1 MALGGSGFSNGGGG
15 GNGYYC
21 AGIDVEGACLGTG
34 GADGSGGG
42 GGGSSAVCSG
52 TSCQVGDT
60 PLAVAAGGGGG
71 GESMCAGSDGG
82 GGGTGGAGSSTPSTD
97 GTGAG
102 PSGTG
107 GGQGATSGDVGGA
120 GGVNDS
126 TGSPSGTPGGP
137 GSSSVSL
144 GDSAGNGGGGG
155 GYVGGLGSTATAGV
169 DCGAGG
175 GGGGGSSWSVNGS
188 GAGFGTSWAGGSVTL
203 TYYGFVGTAPVVTT
217 QPTATTVV
225 AGKTATFTVAGT
237 GDPSPQVQWEVSTD
251 GGGTFTP
258 IVGANSGTLSV
269 ATTASDD
276 QNQYEA
282 VLANSLGSATSD
294 PATLSVQTVPVV
306 TTQPSDQ
313 VVVTGQSATFSAA
326 ASGNP
331 VPTVQW
337 QVSTDG
343 GTTFSDVAG
352 ATSATY
358 SFTTAAGQTGD
369 QYQAVFTNAAGS
381 ATSAPATLTLDTLP
395 VVTADPASV
404 TEIAG
409 QTATFSAAA
418 TGAPS
423 PTVQWQVSIGGG
435 AFTNVS
441 GATSTSYPV
450 VTTLGDNGNQ
460 YRAAFT
466 NPLGTVYSTA
476 ATLTVDPVPP
486 LSITTTSLPPGTVYS
501 TSDEVKYSATLTATS
516 GNPPYKWAVISGSLP
531 NGLKLSKTKGT
542 ISGKASFAGTFT
554 FTVQV
559 VDHRGPAPLHAQQTA
574 TRQLTIV
581 INP

>member
-1 MALGGSGFSNGGGG
+1 M
-15 GNGYYC
+15 
-21 AGIDVEGACLGTG
+21 
-34 GADGSGGG
+34 
-42 GGGSSAVCSG
+42 
-52 TSCQVGDT
+52 
-60 PLAVAAGGGGG
+60 
-71 GESMCAGSDGG
+71 
-82 GGGTGGAGSSTPSTD
+82 
-97 GTGAG
+97 
-102 PSGTG
+102 
-107 GGQGATSGDVGGA
+107 
-120 GGVNDS
+120 
-126 TGSPSGTPGGP
+126 
-137 GSSSVSL
+137 
-144 GDSAGNGGGGG
+144 
-155 GYVGGLGSTATAGV
+155 
-169 DCGAGG
+169 
-175 GGGGGSSWSVNGS
+175 
-188 GAGFGTSWAGGSVTL
+188 
-203 TYYGFVGTAPVVTT
+203 
-217 QPTATTVV
+217 V
-225 AGKTATFTVAGT
+225 AGQTATFTVAGT
-237 GDPSPQVQWEVSTD
+237 GNPSPQVQWEVSTD
-251 GGGTFTP
+251 GEARSP
-258 IVGANSGTLSV
+258 RSSGPTAGPCRWS
-269 ATTASDD
+269 TTASDD

-282 VLANSLGSATSD
+282 VLANSIGSATSD

-466 NPLGTVYSTA
+466 NPVGTVYSTA

-559 VDHRGPAPLHAQQTA
+559 VDHKGPAPLHAQQTA